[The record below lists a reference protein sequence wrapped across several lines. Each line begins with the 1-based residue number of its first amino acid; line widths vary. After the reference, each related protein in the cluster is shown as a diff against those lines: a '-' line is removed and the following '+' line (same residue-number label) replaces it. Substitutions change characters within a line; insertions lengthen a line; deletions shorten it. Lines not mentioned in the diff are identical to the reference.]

1 MVYTLGDRAT
11 DLGCVIAAYYVL
23 DIAYCR
29 LLKHYAIVDVC
40 VLSFGFV
47 LRIIAGSAATSIVP
61 SHWLVLMTFLLTL
74 LLGFAKRRDDVLRMM
89 KTGEA
94 PRHNTHRYNLA
105 FINQSVTITAAVTVV
120 CYIMYTISPELLAR
134 TNSEYIY
141 LTTIFVLLG
150 LLRYIQLAEVDDA
163 TGDPTK
169 LLYKDHFLQVVI
181 LLWILSYVF
190 ILYGDKVLG

>member
-1 MVYTLGDRAT
+1 
-11 DLGCVIAAYYVL
+11 
-23 DIAYCR
+23 
-29 LLKHYAIVDVC
+29 
-40 VLSFGFV
+40 
-47 LRIIAGSAATSIVP
+47 
-61 SHWLVLMTFLLTL
+61 
-74 LLGFAKRRDDVLRMM
+74 MM

-181 LLWILSYVF
+181 FLWILSYVF
-190 ILYGDKVLG
+190 ILYGDKVLD